1 MRAEADRIGDAMT
14 STEKALPPQRGQA
27 QVMFDGIDVA
37 YGTGRSGSIVHALAA
52 IDLTIGAGEFVSLI
66 GPSGCGKSTLLRV
79 ASDIIKARA
88 GTCTIGGQSP
98 RAARL
103 NREIGFVFQ
112 DSALLEWRDVLQNV
126 ALPLDIEHVGRRERE
141 SRARDLIA
149 MVGLKGFENAYPR
162 QLSGGMRQRA
172 AIARAMSTAPKLL
185 LMDEPFGA
193 LDQITRDRLNLE
205 LLELSQRE
213 RMTVLFVTHS
223 IREAILLSDRVVV
236 MTPRPGRIKR
246 IIDIDLPRPRELA
259 VRDSAT
265 FQSLARLGVAELEQG
280 YETHDTAH

>member
-1 MRAEADRIGDAMT
+1 
-14 STEKALPPQRGQA
+14 
-27 QVMFDGIDVA
+27 
-37 YGTGRSGSIVHALAA
+37 
-52 IDLTIGAGEFVSLI
+52 
-66 GPSGCGKSTLLRV
+66 
-79 ASDIIKARA
+79 
-88 GTCTIGGQSP
+88 
-98 RAARL
+98 
-103 NREIGFVFQ
+103 
-112 DSALLEWRDVLQNV
+112 
-126 ALPLDIEHVGRRERE
+126 
-141 SRARDLIA
+141 
-149 MVGLKGFENAYPR
+149 
-162 QLSGGMRQRA
+162 MRQRA

-205 LLELSQRE
+205 LGELSQRE
-213 RMTVLFVTHS
+213 RMTVLLVTHS

>member
-126 ALPLDIEHVGRRERE
+126 ALPLEIEHVGRRERE

-149 MVGLKGFENAYPR
+149 MVGLKGFENA
-162 QLSGGMRQRA
+162 
-172 AIARAMSTAPKLL
+172 
-185 LMDEPFGA
+185 
-193 LDQITRDRLNLE
+193 
-205 LLELSQRE
+205 
-213 RMTVLFVTHS
+213 
-223 IREAILLSDRVVV
+223 
-236 MTPRPGRIKR
+236 
-246 IIDIDLPRPRELA
+246 
-259 VRDSAT
+259 
-265 FQSLARLGVAELEQG
+265 
-280 YETHDTAH
+280 

>member
-1 MRAEADRIGDAMT
+1 MTGGAMT
-14 STEKALPPQRGQA
+14 STAKGVAPAGGQA
-27 QVMFDGIDVA
+27 QVVFDGIDVA
-37 YGTGRSGSIVHALAA
+37 YATGRDKIVHALDD
-52 IDLTIGAGEFVSLI
+52 IHLTLGEGEFVSLI

-79 ASDIIKARA
+79 ASDIITARK
-88 GTCTIGGQSP
+88 GICSVGGRTP
-98 RAARL
+98 RTARL
-103 NREIGFVFQ
+103 KREIGFVFQ

-126 ALPLDIEHVGRRERE
+126 ALPLEIEGMGRRERE
-141 SRARDLIA
+141 SRARELIA
-149 MVGLKGFENAYPR
+149 TVGLKGFENAFPR

-172 AIARAMSTAPKLL
+172 SIARAMSTSPKLL

-246 IIDIDLPRPRELA
+246 ILDIDLPRPRQLS
-259 VRDSAT
+259 VRDSAA
-265 FQSLARLGVAELEQG
+265 FQALARLGVAELEQG
-280 YETHDTAH
+280 YEVHDTDH